1 MTTSYETILVDK
13 ADGIAVI
20 TLNRP
25 QRLNAWTGQMSAELY
40 EAITDCNEDADVGA
54 MVVTGAGRGFC
65 AGADIQDNFKARM
78 ENATAS
84 RSPGE
89 SATRI
94 LPAEEENASEPSP
107 RRGGD
112 WIELVRGSKPLIAA
126 VNGACVG
133 VGATMILPMDVI
145 VASEDAKFGMLF
157 VKMGVTPE
165 LASSH
170 FLVQR
175 VGLGRASEMCLSA
188 ALYSGRQ
195 AFDMGLADRLT
206 APANLLAE
214 ATGLARQM
222 AANPSPHL
230 RWVKELLTK
239 NGAETDIALV
249 QQRELEALNKAYA
262 SPEHKEAVDAFLE
275 KRPADFKRARE
286 ARA

>member
-78 ENATAS
+78 E
-84 RSPGE
+84 GE
-89 SATRI
+89 SA
-94 LPAEEENASEPSP
+94 AEAEVAPEPSP

-275 KRPADFKRARE
+275 KRAPDFKRASE
-286 ARA
+286 ART

>member
-1 MTTSYETILVDK
+1 MGQFNTIGVEKGD
-13 ADGIAVI
+13 DIAVV

-25 QRLNAWTGQMSAELY
+25 ERLNAWTHEMGGELHA
-40 EAITDCNEDADVGA
+40 AISELNDDPEVGA

-65 AGADIQDNFKARM
+65 AGADIKDNFKARM
-78 ENATAS
+78 DAS
-84 RSPGE
+84 GKEARG
-89 SATRI
+89 
-94 LPAEEENASEPSP
+94 
-107 RRGGD
+107 GGD
-112 WIELVRGSKPLIAA
+112 WIGLVRSSKPLIAA

-145 VASEDAKFGMLF
+145 VASEEAKFGMFF

-175 VGLGRASEMCLSA
+175 IGLGRASEMCLTA
-188 ALYSGRQ
+188 RLYSGKE

-206 APANLLAE
+206 SPDGLLEE
-214 ATGLARQM
+214 ASALAREI

-239 NGAETDIALV
+239 NGSEADISLV
-249 QQRELEALNKAYA
+249 QRREGEVLAKAYV
-262 SPEHKEAVDAFLE
+262 STEHKEAVDAFLN
-275 KRPADFKRARE
+275 KRPPDFKRQRPD
-286 ARA
+286 

>member
-1 MTTSYETILVDK
+1 MSETETYETILVDK

-25 QRLNAWTGQMSAELY
+25 QRLNAWTGLMSEELRA
-40 EAITDCNEDADVGA
+40 AITDCNEDADVGA

-65 AGADIQDNFKARM
+65 AGADIKDNFKARM
-78 ENATAS
+78 DS
-84 RSPGE
+84 
-89 SATRI
+89 
-94 LPAEEENASEPSP
+94 ASEAAPTAGAA
-107 RRGGD
+107 RQGGD
-112 WIELVRGSKPLIAA
+112 WIELVRGAKPLIAA

-145 VASEDAKFGMLF
+145 IASEDAKFGMLF

-195 AFDMGLADRLT
+195 AFDMGLADRLV
-206 APANLLAE
+206 APAELLTE
-214 ATGLARQM
+214 AKALARQM

-230 RWVKELLTK
+230 RWVKELLTL
-239 NGAETDIALV
+239 NGSETDISLV
-249 QQRELEALNKAYA
+249 QRREAEALAKAYV
-262 SPEHKEAVDAFLE
+262 SVEHAEAVDAFLE
-275 KRPADFKRARE
+275 KRPPDFRRARQD
-286 ARA
+286 A